1 MKKNEM
7 IRVKMML
14 SIWTVQKNPAARIDG
29 QMRKVV
35 LDIAR
40 HPARHFFLNHH
51 SKAHKSPIVI

>member
-1 MKKNEM
+1 
-7 IRVKMML
+7 
-14 SIWTVQKNPAARIDG
+14 
-29 QMRKVV
+29 MRKVV